1 MRIVDDQEAKAP
13 RRRIIHEKKLRKM
26 GLCRTEQRT
35 TALSAILRVSTV
47 GNAAAGNGRELRIT
61 RQSLIEQTEESSR

>member
-1 MRIVDDQEAKAP
+1 MIRK
-13 RRRIIHEKKLRKM
+13 RRRRGAGSFTRKNFDQLS
-26 GLCRTEQRT
+26 LCRTEQRT

-47 GNAAAGNGRELRIT
+47 DNAAVGNGWEPRIT